1 MVEGKWEASLNSIKK
16 MGGRVERREDRK
28 RRSCKTSRGREE
40 DISVKASI
48 RSLTV
53 WVRCRM
59 HTLPGGLPTSPSQE
73 LYMETAKHGH
83 VTLT

>member
-1 MVEGKWEASLNSIKK
+1 MVEGRWEASLNSRKK
-16 MGGRVERREDRK
+16 MGGRVERREERK
-28 RRSCKTSRGREE
+28 KSRGREE